1 MVSNNAS
8 DKSSGAFYFYPVKKE
23 IVHDLRKEYKQA
35 QLNIENVA
43 EKPMEQFSF
52 WFNEARSAEIL
63 EPNAFVLSTANHHI
77 PHARTVLVKEIEED
91 GFIFYTNYNS
101 EKGQQINKNNHVAAN
116 FTWLD
121 LERQIRFTGTCHK
134 VSAKQSDNYFQN
146 RPRNSQIGAWAS
158 KQSEILKNRE
168 ALENQWNF
176 YTKKFEN
183 QNITQENNFVV
194 YGYFNFPKT
203 SGFFKYLDCFLDHFS
218 IFLNILYSA

>member
-1 MVSNNAS
+1 M
-8 DKSSGAFYFYPVKKE
+8 KKE

-183 QNITQENNFVV
+183 QNIPRPAFWG
-194 YGYFNFPKT
+194 GYKIIPNTVEFWQGRQNR
-203 SGFFKYLDCFLDHFS
+203 LHDR
-218 IFLNILYSA
+218 ILYQKNDSKWSISRISP